1 MTRKYNIVKKDR
13 LYYNQFKYSI
23 GFDLSEASCLRFLDH
38 GMIDDVIQRRKQWR
52 EIAQQR
58 RGSAPL
64 AQLNIL
70 KRGWQDITEKTS
82 EDLHT
87 VADVLMQTQLKFKL
101 VVGANQCYVYT
112 NDVALIDI
120 LDDLDFLT
128 YKTYTQAVIARD
140 KNTIQLR
147 NPKHQFR
154 SYFRSIRISAQQ
166 KDHLVNFFHNQQN
179 QVRISQALTR
189 WFDQPF
195 EYLQDY
201 FFVDHD
207 SQTWLTMLSL
217 VSPGLIR
224 KTMHIIPA
232 K

>member
-13 LYYNQFKYSI
+13 LYYDQFKYCI

-38 GMIDDVIQRRKQWR
+38 AMINDVIQRRKQWR

-58 RGSAPL
+58 RGTSPL
-64 AQLNIL
+64 NQLNIL
-70 KRGWQDITEKTS
+70 RGWQAITEKTS
-82 EDLHT
+82 ENLHI

-101 VVGANQCYVYT
+101 VVGANQCHVYT
-112 NDVALIDI
+112 NDVALIDV
-120 LDDLDFLT
+120 LDNLDCLT

-154 SYFRSIRISAQQ
+154 SYFRSTRISTQQ
-166 KDHLVNFFHNQQN
+166 KDHLVNFFHNQHS
-179 QVRISQALTR
+179 QVRISPALTR

-195 EYLQDY
+195 DYLQDY